1 MDGASDKLTCSRSI
15 TINVLECQEALGM
28 RTGAISDAQITA
40 SSIWNSSHEAYQ
52 GRLNFQGVS
61 RKSGSWSA
69 GRNDLHQWLQVFLG
83 GPLFTVT
90 GVATQ
95 GSSDYDEWVTRYR
108 LWYGYGFSGLWPFR
122 DYRENGSVVK
132 VRKTA

>member
-1 MDGASDKLTCSRSI
+1 M

-40 SSIWNSSHEAYQ
+40 SSIWDFRYEAYQ
-52 GRLNFQGVS
+52 GRLNFQGIP

-69 GRNDLHQWLQVFLG
+69 GRNDFYQWLEVFLG
-83 GPLFTVT
+83 VPLYTVT

-95 GSSDYDEWVTRYR
+95 GRSDHDQWVTRYILR
-108 LWYGYGFSGLWPFR
+108 YSFGG
-122 DYRENGSVVK
+122 DYFQDYSADWLVDK